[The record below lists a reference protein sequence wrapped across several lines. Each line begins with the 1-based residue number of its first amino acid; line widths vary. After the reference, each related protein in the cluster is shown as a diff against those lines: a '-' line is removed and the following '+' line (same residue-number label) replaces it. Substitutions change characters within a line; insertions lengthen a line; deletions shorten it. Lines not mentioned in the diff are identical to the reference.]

1 MACEMCPYDG
11 DESQCSLC
19 RADAEH
25 RDRSRRYS
33 QVVSA
38 VCLIVL
44 VVVFAVATV
53 CGIVNVVS
61 KH

>member
-1 MACEMCPYDG
+1 MPCPWCPYDG

-25 RDRSRRYS
+25 RDRNRRYS

-38 VCLIVL
+38 VCLVVL
-44 VVVFAVATV
+44 VLEFTVATV
-53 CGIVNVVS
+53 CGVVNVVS

>member
-1 MACEMCPYDG
+1 MPCEYCDAEG
-11 DESQCSLC
+11 KNCSLC

-38 VCLIVL
+38 VCLVVL
-44 VVVFAVATV
+44 VVVFAVAAV
-53 CGIVNVVS
+53 CGLVNVLWP

>member
-1 MACEMCPYDG
+1 MPCSYCPMDG

-38 VCLIVL
+38 VCLGVL
-44 VVVFAVATV
+44 VVVFVTAVV
-53 CGIVNVVS
+53 CGIVNVAS

>member
-1 MACEMCPYDG
+1 MPCSYCPMDG

-25 RDRSRRYS
+25 FSRNRRYS
-33 QVVSA
+33 QAVSA
-38 VCLIVL
+38 VCLVVL
-44 VVVFAVATV
+44 VVVFVTAVV